1 VFHPR
6 VRRRLPD
13 LRRVPRLVEALSRG
27 MTRASLRVVSIDYL
41 HASNGLQS
49 GEVDMLIAMKRD
61 AKGLHWAGWPPH

>member
-1 VFHPR
+1 
-6 VRRRLPD
+6 
-13 LRRVPRLVEALSRG
+13 